1 MIARRVLSPRH
12 KGVTD
17 QQVLDAIES
26 LTATNGAAPSYREL
40 AERLGM
46 ASTSSVGY
54 RLRRL
59 ADRGKVVLTRGRSR
73 SASVAEVDERPHDMA
88 PCPMCVLGDMPMEAY
103 SEGEVDYQ
111 CAMCMDSKVICPI
124 CYEEMFALGARTTP
138 QPTAAL

>member
-17 QQVLDAIES
+17 QQVLEAIES
-26 LTATNGAAPSYREL
+26 LTATNGVAPSYREL
-40 AERLGM
+40 AERLGL

-73 SASVAEVDERPHDMA
+73 SAEVAEAPLHTLA
-88 PCPMCVLGDMPMEAY
+88 PCLMCVEGVVPMEAY

>member
-73 SASVAEVDERPHDMA
+73 SAAVADAPPHTEA
-88 PCPMCVLGDMPMEAY
+88 PCPMCVKGEVPMEAY

-138 QPTAAL
+138 QPTSAL